1 MIWDGAVTKAAACT
15 QGLETFAWLSVEDN
29 AAEGLC
35 VTRCVFPGAPN
46 PQGMSGNLGCWH
58 RAGEHSPS

>member
-35 VTRCVFPGAPN
+35 VTRCVFPDAPN
-46 PQGMSGNLGCWH
+46 PQGMSGNLGC
-58 RAGEHSPS
+58 